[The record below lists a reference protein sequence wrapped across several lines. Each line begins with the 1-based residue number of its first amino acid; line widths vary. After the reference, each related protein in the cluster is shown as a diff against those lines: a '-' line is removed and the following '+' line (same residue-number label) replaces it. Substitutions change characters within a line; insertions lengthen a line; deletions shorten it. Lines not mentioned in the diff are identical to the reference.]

1 MKARSQLNVSVP
13 AGRTEVLDKLRAA
26 AEHSHESRSEL
37 VVDAVEGMAE
47 LVLHTHRSSRELL
60 SLITEDPARLFST
73 REQGVPGHALGSGA
87 ALYVAALNAALPQSW
102 RASNAFADVA
112 DDRDRAPVPAKGRI
126 AGTPALDVDWQR

>member
-13 AGRTEVLDKLRAA
+13 AGRAGVLAKLRAA

-37 VVDAVEGMAE
+37 VVDAVEGMAA

-60 SLITEDPARLFST
+60 SLITEDPARLLAN
-73 REQGVPGHALGSGA
+73 RQQGVPAHALGGEA

-102 RASNAFADVA
+102 RSSNAFADVA
-112 DDRDRAPVPAKGRI
+112 GDREREPSAPKGRVT
-126 AGTPALDVDWQR
+126 GTPALDVDWQR